1 MYIMNPFSKIC
12 NKDLA
17 TRQLQQIWLSYF
29 VTSARYAYLTII
41 SHICRWCARE
51 MSFSGV
57 LRDRD
62 VLNNWNILTLMY
74 VYDDRFGNYYN
85 QHWANQICNSALWNG
100 RHWRCWFLYYLYILF
115 EPFIWAHFILE
126 NTRGLHINSY
136 TNNFRQIRLL
146 PYKPFN
152 LSPSKKPIAYLFIQ
166 ENIFYY
172 NQLLQMA

>member
-1 MYIMNPFSKIC
+1 MYIMYPFSKIC

-41 SHICRWCARE
+41 FHICRWCARE

-74 VYDDRFGNYYN
+74 VYDVSGITIISIELIKYV
-85 QHWANQICNSALWNG
+85 
-100 RHWRCWFLYYLYILF
+100 
-115 EPFIWAHFILE
+115 
-126 NTRGLHINSY
+126 
-136 TNNFRQIRLL
+136 IRL
-146 PYKPFN
+146 YEMADIGAVDFCTICISC
-152 LSPSKKPIAYLFIQ
+152 LSYLFKLILPWQTPDACILILIQ
-166 ENIFYY
+166 ITFVK
-172 NQLLQMA
+172 

>member
-1 MYIMNPFSKIC
+1 MYIMYPFSKIC

-41 SHICRWCARE
+41 FHICRWCARE

-74 VYDDRFGNYYN
+74 VYDDRDISITIISIELIKYV
-85 QHWANQICNSALWNG
+85 
-100 RHWRCWFLYYLYILF
+100 
-115 EPFIWAHFILE
+115 
-126 NTRGLHINSY
+126 
-136 TNNFRQIRLL
+136 IRL
-146 PYKPFN
+146 YEMAHIGAVDICTICISC
-152 LSPSKKPIAYLFIQ
+152 LSYLFKLILPWQTPDACILILIQ
-166 ENIFYY
+166 ITFVK
-172 NQLLQMA
+172 